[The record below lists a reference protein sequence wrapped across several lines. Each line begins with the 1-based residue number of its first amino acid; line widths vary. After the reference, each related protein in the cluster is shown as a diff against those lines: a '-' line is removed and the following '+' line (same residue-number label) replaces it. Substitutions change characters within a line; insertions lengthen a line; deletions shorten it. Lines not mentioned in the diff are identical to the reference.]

1 MTKNINKERKTS
13 SYIDGMALELQINE
27 KRKQKIE
34 NAPSSKEQSY
44 GRTLAE
50 MGRQAY
56 FVEYLYG
63 IAPMDQNYDTVEG
76 YKYAKDKFTKE
87 EMLGTITFKKGYNY
101 AEAMAKAGV
110 IPDRFKEETKKH
122 R

>member
-1 MTKNINKERKTS
+1 MSNNRRDYRKS
-13 SYIDGMALELQINE
+13 SFVDGMALEMRIKE
-27 KRKQKIE
+27 KRQQKVE
-34 NAPSSKEQSY
+34 NTPSLKEQNHS
-44 GRTLAE
+44 RFLAE

-63 IAPMDQNYDTVEG
+63 IKPIDQDYASLEG
-76 YKYAKDKFTKE
+76 YEYASKKLTKE
-87 EMLGTITFKKGYNY
+87 EMIASITFKKGYNY

-110 IPDRFKEETKKH
+110 IPEKYKEESKKH